1 MKHTRRITTAGALT
15 DSKEVRL
22 MDFVKN
28 ENGCVK
34 FTDTAGIS
42 HDIWE
47 LLLRRINHLGYALP
61 DTDFLKEYFDRHVF
75 LQPDQSREVL
85 IVFGQM
91 HEEKLYSPK
100 QIKRDNQKAK
110 EYFGTTT
117 VPSLAGYLLTDGD
130 MLLFSYEGYKRDMD
144 HREISNVISTDD
156 DDSTQA
162 MYQFINYGNIRLQHN
177 GFSLSRRPTR
187 DQKQILYQMIYRQP
201 ELYVDITNT
210 KGHVVK
216 HMEYEYAFP
225 GFVLGDIEAYF
236 TSLCIDK
243 KGDI

>member
-1 MKHTRRITTAGALT
+1 MKHTKRATTAGTST
-15 DSKEVRL
+15 DSKEVCF

-28 ENGCVK
+28 NNGCVK

-42 HDIWE
+42 HDMWE
-47 LLLRRINHLGYALP
+47 LLLRRINHIGYNFP
-61 DTDFLKEYFDRHVF
+61 DTDFLKEYFDRHTF
-75 LQPDQSREVL
+75 LQPDQSKEVL

-100 QIKRDNQKAK
+100 QIKKDNQKAK
-110 EYFGTTT
+110 EYFGITT
-117 VPSLAGYLLTDGD
+117 VPALAGYLLTDGD

-156 DDSTQA
+156 DDSTRA

-187 DQKQILYQMIYRQP
+187 DQKQILHQMIYRQP
-201 ELYVDITNT
+201 ELYVDITNNE
-210 KGHVVK
+210 GCVVK
-216 HMEYEYAFP
+216 EMKYEYAYP

-236 TSLCIDK
+236 DSLCIH
-243 KGDI
+243 

>member
-1 MKHTRRITTAGALT
+1 MKHTRHITTAGTLT
-15 DSKEVRL
+15 GSKEVCL

-28 ENGCVK
+28 ENSCVK

-42 HDIWE
+42 HDMWE
-47 LLLRRINHLGYALP
+47 LLLRRINHLGYALS
-61 DTDFLKEYFDRHVF
+61 DTDSLKEYFDRHVF

-100 QIKRDNQKAK
+100 QIKKDNQKAK

-117 VPSLAGYLLTDGD
+117 VPALAGYLLTDGE

-144 HREISNVISTDD
+144 HREISNVIGTGDID
-156 DDSTQA
+156 PTQA
-162 MYQFINYGNIRLQHN
+162 MYQFINYGNIRLNNQ

-187 DQKQILYQMIYRQP
+187 DQKLILHRMIYRQP
-201 ELYVDITNT
+201 ELYVDITNN
-210 KGHVVK
+210 KGHIVK
-216 HMEYEYAFP
+216 HMEYEYVYP
-225 GFVLGDIEAYF
+225 GFVLGDIEKYF
-236 TSLCIDK
+236 DSLRID
-243 KGDI
+243 

>member
-1 MKHTRRITTAGALT
+1 MKHTRRMTTVGTST
-15 DSKEVRL
+15 DGKEVHL
-22 MDFVKN
+22 MNFVKN
-28 ENGCVK
+28 NNGCVK
-34 FTDTAGIS
+34 FTDTTGIS

-47 LLLRRINHLGYALP
+47 LLLQRINHIGYNLP

-236 TSLCIDK
+236 TSLCIGK